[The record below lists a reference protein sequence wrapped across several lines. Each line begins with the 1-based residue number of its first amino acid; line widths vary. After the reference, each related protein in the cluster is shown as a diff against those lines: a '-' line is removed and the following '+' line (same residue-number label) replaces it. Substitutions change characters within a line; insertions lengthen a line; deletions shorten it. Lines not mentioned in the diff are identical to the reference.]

1 MHYYRTPGMSG
12 ISIFFLLLLI
22 FTIIYF
28 VGGALLMYF
37 MRGARGIEM
46 IPNVDFWR
54 SLPTRLKV
62 NVKINLVLT
71 KFILILVSEWFNIRL
86 KRLSTNLY
94 KYWRNIWQNLSLWKI
109 FNLHWL
115 ELCIIFNIFSFLYI
129 IQISKILVLLV
140 V

>member
-1 MHYYRTPGMSG
+1 MSG

-94 KYWRNIWQNLSLWKI
+94 KY
-109 FNLHWL
+109 
-115 ELCIIFNIFSFLYI
+115 
-129 IQISKILVLLV
+129 
-140 V
+140 